1 MQLKTT
7 ERKDTHQMAD
17 MERIGARIEADVAA
31 DRWIG
36 GEAFVEARGHIVDE
50 TSLGEVAEQL
60 RG

>member
-1 MQLKTT
+1 
-7 ERKDTHQMAD
+7 MAD